1 MSSVTPEEA
10 IVDAMQLYDR
20 QGCLH
25 EQFVRQAKA
34 VPEAVAVV
42 THDGMMVK
50 KWCYFFLYL
59 RNGAVNHVCRQASIC
74 PPPHHQI
81 I

>member
-1 MSSVTPEEA
+1 MGSITPEEA
-10 IVDAMQLYDR
+10 VADAMQLYDQ

-34 VPEAVAVV
+34 APEAVAVV

-50 KWCYFFLYL
+50 NWCYFFLYL
-59 RNGAVNHVCRQASIC
+59 F
-74 PPPHHQI
+74 I
-81 I
+81 IK

>member
-1 MSSVTPEEA
+1 MATQEA
-10 IVDAMQLYDR
+10 VADAVRLYEQ

-42 THDGMMVK
+42 THDGMTVK
-50 KWCYFFLYL
+50 NWCYFIL
-59 RNGAVNHVCRQASIC
+59 
-74 PPPHHQI
+74 
-81 I
+81 

>member
-1 MSSVTPEEA
+1 MCSRTTKEAVTK
-10 IVDAMQLYDR
+10 AMQSYDQ

-34 VPEAVAVV
+34 IPEAVAVV

-50 KWCYFFLYL
+50 NCCYFFLYL
-59 RNGAVNHVCRQASIC
+59 FNDSVRHE
-74 PPPHHQI
+74 
-81 I
+81 

>member
-1 MSSVTPEEA
+1 MRSKTPEEVVANA
-10 IVDAMQLYDR
+10 IWLYDQ

-42 THDGMMVK
+42 NIDGMT
-50 KWCYFFLYL
+50 
-59 RNGAVNHVCRQASIC
+59 VNN
-74 PPPHHQI
+74 
-81 I
+81 